1 MIINPGRGDTRPGF
15 QNTNTAPMK
24 KVFLSMVAALTV
36 LTATAQDRNFHI
48 FLCFGQSNMEGNAR
62 IEPQDSV
69 GVPDTF
75 LNLSAVDFSNK
86 SRKMGKW
93 YKALPP
99 LCRENT
105 GLTPV
110 DYFGRTLLEY
120 LPEGHRV
127 GVVHVAVGGIS
138 IDGFLPDRI
147 DTYAETAPEWMKPM
161 LAAYGGRP
169 YDRLVKMAKIAQ
181 KKGVISGIL
190 MHQGETNTGDPK
202 WPDDVKT
209 VYENLLRDLKLKAED
224 VPLLVGEVVAADRGG
239 QCAAHNAV
247 IDTLDR
253 VIPTAHVIPADG
265 LTQNF
270 DFLHFNANGYRE
282 FGRRYAAE
290 MLKIWGIE
298 YKPERD
304 YHAPRAESPL
314 VHMMDGQVTFNL
326 DAPNAK
332 EVLLSSQFLKEPVPM
347 VKGRSGLWTV
357 TVKPETRDIFPYNFI
372 VDGVSI
378 SDPLNKD
385 IFPNEN
391 FKASLVEIPAMPA
404 FSFGR
409 PGAPQRPARQDGVPY
424 GVRDVPHGRMSYC
437 SYRSGVLNAWR
448 PLVVY
453 TPADYET
460 SGKSYPVFYLIS
472 GTTDTEETW
481 FKVGRLNTILDNLI
495 ADGKAEPMIV
505 VMPYGNMGSTP
516 MPSSM
521 AATKVYEVFAKELT
535 ECIMPYVEE
544 NFRTLNDR
552 DHRAIAGFSR
562 GGGQSLFSALSHPE
576 LFAWL
581 ASYSAYLTPEMMDTC
596 FPQYAE
602 NPALL
607 NDGFKLLWYGVGS
620 DDFLYRDVV
629 KNREYLDAKGIR
641 HTDLTTGGGHTWMNA
656 RTYLAETLQK
666 FFK

>member
-1 MIINPGRGDTRPGF
+1 
-15 QNTNTAPMK
+15 MK
-24 KVFLSMVAALTV
+24 KLLLSLVASLTV
-36 LTATAQDRNFHI
+36 LNAPAQDKNFHI

-69 GVPDTF
+69 GVSDRF

-120 LPEGHRV
+120 LPEDHKV
-127 GVVHVAVGGIS
+127 GIVHVAIGGIS

-147 DTYAETAPEWMKPM
+147 DEYAKTAPEWMVPM
-161 LAAYGGRP
+161 LAAYDGHP
-169 YDRLVKMAKIAQ
+169 YDRLVAMGKIAK

-190 MHQGETNTGDPK
+190 MHQGETNTGDPE
-202 WPDDVKT
+202 WPKNVKT
-209 VYENLLRDLKLKAED
+209 VYENLLRDLKLNAED
-224 VPLLVGEVVAADRGG
+224 VPLLVGEVVSADRGG

-247 IDTLDR
+247 IDTIAR

-290 MLKIWGIE
+290 MLKIWGID
-298 YKPERD
+298 YKPVQN
-304 YHAPRAESPL
+304 YHAPKAESPL

-326 DAPNAK
+326 EAPEAK
-332 EVLLSSQFLKEPVPM
+332 EVLLSSQFLEKPVPM
-347 VKGRSGLWTV
+347 VKGKNGLWTL
-357 TVKPETRDIFPYNFI
+357 TVRPERRDIYPYNFI
-372 VDGVSI
+372 VDGVSV
-378 SDPLNKD
+378 SDPLNPD
-385 IFPNEN
+385 LFPNEN
-391 FKASLVEIPAMPA
+391 FKASLVEIPAGFA
-404 FSFGR
+404 FGFGR
-409 PGAPQRPARQDGVPY
+409 PGAPRPQASESVPY
-424 GVRDVPHGRMSYC
+424 GVRDVPHGKMQYC
-437 SYRSGVLNAWR
+437 TYRSSVLNAWR

-460 SGKSYPVFYLIS
+460 SGKSYPVFYLVS

-481 FKVGRLNTILDNLI
+481 FKVGKLNTILDNLI

-505 VMPYGNMGSTP
+505 VMPYGNMGTTP
-516 MPSSM
+516 MPASM
-521 AATKVYEVFAKELT
+521 EATKMYATFAKELT
-535 ECIMPYVEE
+535 ECIMPYVEKS
-544 NFRTLNDR
+544 FRTVNDR

-581 ASYSAYLTPEMMDTC
+581 ASYSAYLTPEMMDAC
-596 FPQYAE
+596 FPQYGE
-602 NPALL
+602 DPSLV
-607 NDGFKLLWYGVGS
+607 NDRFKLVWYGVGS
-620 DDFLYRDVV
+620 EDFLYQDVV
-629 KNREYLDAKGIR
+629 RNREYLDAKGIK
-641 HTDLTTGGGHTWMNA
+641 HEDMNTGGGHTWMNA
-656 RTYLAETLQK
+656 RAYLNATLQK

>member
-1 MIINPGRGDTRPGF
+1 
-15 QNTNTAPMK
+15 MK
-24 KVFLSMVAALTV
+24 KAILFIAAALTA
-36 LTATAQDRNFHI
+36 LTATAQDPNFHI

-62 IEPQDSV
+62 IEPVDST
-69 GVPDTF
+69 GISDRF
-75 LNLSAVDFSNK
+75 LNLSAVNFSDK

-93 YKALPP
+93 YPAVPP

-120 LPEGHRV
+120 LPEDHKV
-127 GVVHVAVGGIS
+127 GVVHVAIGGIS
-138 IDGFLPDRI
+138 IDGYLPDRI
-147 DTYAETAPEWMKPM
+147 DEYAKTAPEWMKPM
-161 LAAYGGRP
+161 LAAYDGHP
-169 YDRLVKMAKIAQ
+169 YDRLVAMGKIAK

-190 MHQGETNTGDPK
+190 MHQGETNNGDPE
-202 WPDDVKT
+202 WPKNVKT
-209 VYENLLRDLKLKAED
+209 VYENLLRDLGLKAED

-239 QCAAHNAV
+239 VCAAHNAI

-253 VIPTAHVIPADG
+253 VIPTAHAIPADG

-270 DFLHFNANGYRE
+270 DFLHFNAAGYRE

-298 YKPERD
+298 YKPQRD

-314 VHMMDGQVTFNL
+314 VHLMDGQVTFNL
-326 DAPNAK
+326 VAPNATQ
-332 EVLLSSQFLKEPVPM
+332 VLLSSQFLKEPVPM
-347 VKGRSGLWTV
+347 VKGRDGLWTL
-357 TVKPETRDIFPYNFI
+357 TVKPENRDIYPYNFI

-378 SDPLNKD
+378 QDPLNKD
-385 IFPNEN
+385 LFPNET
-391 FKASLVEIPAMPA
+391 FKASLVEIPAAPA
-404 FSFGR
+404 FNW
-409 PGAPQRPARQDGVPY
+409 PGAPKQEQPAHSVPY
-424 GVRDVPHGRMSYC
+424 GVRDVPHGKMQYC
-437 SYRSGVLNAWR
+437 TYRSSVLNAWR

-453 TPADYET
+453 TPAGYET

-481 FKVGRLNTILDNLI
+481 FKVGKLNTILDNLI

-505 VMPYGNMGSTP
+505 VMPYGNMGTTP
-516 MPSSM
+516 MPASM
-521 AATKVYEVFAKELT
+521 AATKMYETFAEELT
-535 ECIMPYVEE
+535 GCIMPYVESS
-544 NFRTLNDR
+544 FRTVNDR

-596 FPQYAE
+596 FPQYGE
-602 NPALL
+602 NPSLL
-607 NDGFKLLWYGVGS
+607 NGQFKLVWYGVGS
-620 DDFLYRDVV
+620 DDFLYQQVV
-629 KNREYLDAKGIR
+629 ENRNYLDAKGIR
-641 HTDLTTGGGHTWMNA
+641 HEDLTTGGGHTWMNA
-656 RTYLAETLQK
+656 RTYLTETLQK

>member
-1 MIINPGRGDTRPGF
+1 
-15 QNTNTAPMK
+15 MK
-24 KVFLSMVAALTV
+24 KLFLSLVAALAV
-36 LTATAQDRNFHI
+36 LTATAQDKNFHI

-69 GVPDTF
+69 GVSDRF
-75 LNLSAVDFSNK
+75 LNLSAVDFSDK

-93 YKALPP
+93 YQALPP

-120 LPEGHRV
+120 LPEDHKV
-127 GVVHVAVGGIS
+127 GIVHVAIGGIS

-147 DTYAETAPEWMKPM
+147 DEYAKTAPEWMKPM
-161 LAAYGGRP
+161 LAAYGGHP

-202 WPDDVKT
+202 WPNDVKT

-239 QCAAHNAV
+239 TCAAHNAV
-247 IDTLDR
+247 IDTIGR

-282 FGRRYAAE
+282 FGKRYAAE
-290 MLKIWGIE
+290 MLKIWGIP
-298 YKPERD
+298 YKPAQGD
-304 YHAPRAESPL
+304 YHPSTPGSPL
-314 VHMMDGQVTFNL
+314 VSMMGAVTFNL
-326 DAPNAK
+326 QAPNAR

-347 VKGRSGLWTV
+347 VKGRGGLWTLTV
-357 TVKPETRDIFPYNFI
+357 TPEKRDIYPYNFI

-378 SDPLNKD
+378 SDPLNPD
-385 IFPNEN
+385 IFPNET

-404 FSFGR
+404 FGFGR
-409 PGAPQRPARQDGVPY
+409 PGAHRRPAPEGVPY
-424 GVRDVPHGRMSYC
+424 GVRDVPHGKMQYC
-437 SYRSGVLNAWR
+437 QYRSSVLNAWR

-460 SGKSYPVFYLIS
+460 SGKSYPVFYLVS

-481 FKVGRLNTILDNLI
+481 FKVGKLNTILDNLI

-505 VMPYGNMGSTP
+505 VMPYGNMGTTP
-516 MPSSM
+516 MPTSL
-521 AATKVYEVFAKELT
+521 AATKMYATFAQELT
-535 ECIMPYVEE
+535 ECIMPYVEIS
-544 NFRTLNDR
+544 FRTVNDR

-596 FPQYAE
+596 FPQYAKD
-602 NPALL
+602 PSLI
-607 NDGFKLLWYGVGS
+607 NDQFKLVWYGVGS
-620 DDFLYRDVV
+620 EDFLYKQVV
-629 KNREYLDAKGIR
+629 ENRRYLDEKGIR
-641 HTDLTTGGGHTWMNA
+641 HEDMNTDGGHTWMNA
-656 RTYLAETLQK
+656 RAYLNATLQK

>member
-1 MIINPGRGDTRPGF
+1 
-15 QNTNTAPMK
+15 MK
-24 KVFLSMVAALTV
+24 KLFLSMVAALTV
-36 LTATAQDRNFHI
+36 LNATAQDKNFHI

-69 GVPDTF
+69 GVSDNF
-75 LNLSAVDFSNK
+75 LNLSAVNFSDK

-110 DYFGRTLLEY
+110 DYFGRTLLEN
-120 LPEGHRV
+120 LPEGHKV
-127 GVVHVAVGGIS
+127 GIVHVAIGGIS

-147 DTYAETAPEWMKPM
+147 DEYAKTAPEWMKPM
-161 LAAYGGRP
+161 LAAYDGHP
-169 YDRLVKMAKIAQ
+169 YDRLVAMGKIAQ

-202 WPDDVKT
+202 WPNDVKT

-239 QCAAHNAV
+239 TCAAHNAV
-247 IDTLDR
+247 IDTIGR

-265 LTQNF
+265 CPQNF
-270 DFLHFNANGYRE
+270 DFLHFTAAGYRE
-282 FGRRYAAE
+282 LGRRYAAE
-290 MLKIWGIE
+290 MLKIWGIP
-298 YKPERD
+298 YKPAPGD
-304 YHAPRAESPL
+304 YHSNAVASPL
-314 VHMMDGQVTFNL
+314 VSMAGAVTFNL
-326 DAPNAK
+326 QAPNAK
-332 EVLLSSQFLKEPVPM
+332 EVLLSSQFLKAPVPM
-347 VKGRSGLWTV
+347 VKGRNGLWTLTV
-357 TVKPETRDIFPYNFI
+357 TPEKRDIYPYNFI

-385 IFPNEN
+385 LFPNEN
-391 FKASLVEIPAMPA
+391 FKASLVEIPAGFA
-404 FSFGR
+404 FRR
-409 PGAPQRPARQDGVPY
+409 PGAPAPQAQQGVPY
-424 GVRDVPHGRMSYC
+424 GVRDVPHGKMQYC
-437 SYRSGVLNAWR
+437 QYRSSVLNAWR

-453 TPADYET
+453 TPAGYET
-460 SGKSYPVFYLIS
+460 SGKNYPVFYLVS

-481 FKVGRLNTILDNLI
+481 FKVGKLNTILDNLI

-516 MPSSM
+516 QPASM
-521 AATKVYEVFAKELT
+521 AATKMYEVFAKEMT
-535 ECIMPYVEE
+535 ECIMPYVEQS
-544 NFRTLNDR
+544 FRTVNDR

-562 GGGQSLFSALSHPE
+562 GGGQSLFTALSHPE
-576 LFAWL
+576 KFAWL

-596 FPQYAE
+596 FPQYGE
-602 NPALL
+602 NPALI
-607 NDGFKLLWYGVGS
+607 NNQFKLMWYGVGS
-620 DDFLYRDVV
+620 EDFLYKQVV
-629 KNREYLDAKGIR
+629 ENREYLDKKGIK
-641 HTDLTTGGGHTWMNA
+641 HEDMNTDGGHTWMNA
-656 RTYLAETLQK
+656 RAYLNETLQK

>member
-1 MIINPGRGDTRPGF
+1 
-15 QNTNTAPMK
+15 MK
-24 KVFLSMVAALTV
+24 KLFLSMVAALTV
-36 LTATAQDRNFHI
+36 LTATAQDKNFHI

-69 GVPDTF
+69 GVSDNF
-75 LNLSAVDFSNK
+75 LNLSAVNFSDK

-110 DYFGRTLLEY
+110 DYFGRTLLEN
-120 LPEGHRV
+120 LPEGHKV
-127 GVVHVAVGGIS
+127 GIVHVAIGGIS

-147 DTYAETAPEWMKPM
+147 DEYAKTAPEWMKPM
-161 LAAYGGRP
+161 LAAYDGNP
-169 YDRLVKMAKIAQ
+169 YDRLVAMGKIAK

-202 WPDDVKT
+202 WPNDVKT
-209 VYENLLRDLKLKAED
+209 VYENLLRDLKLNAED

-239 QCAAHNAV
+239 TCAAHNAV
-247 IDTLDR
+247 IDTIGR

-265 LTQNF
+265 CPQNF
-270 DFLHFNANGYRE
+270 DFLHFTAAGYRE
-282 FGRRYAAE
+282 LGRRYAAE
-290 MLKIWGIE
+290 MLKIWGIP
-298 YKPERD
+298 YKPAPGD
-304 YHAPRAESPL
+304 YHSTAVASPL
-314 VHMMDGQVTFNL
+314 VSMAGAVTFNL
-326 DAPNAK
+326 QAPNAK

-347 VKGRSGLWTV
+347 VKGRNGLWTLTV
-357 TVKPETRDIFPYNFI
+357 TPEKRDIYPYNFI

-391 FKASLVEIPAMPA
+391 FKASLVEIPAGFA
-404 FSFGR
+404 FRR
-409 PGAPQRPARQDGVPY
+409 PGAPAPQAQQGVPY
-424 GVRDVPHGRMSYC
+424 GVRDVPHGKMQYC
-437 SYRSGVLNAWR
+437 QYRSSVLNAWR

-453 TPADYET
+453 TPAGYET
-460 SGKSYPVFYLIS
+460 SGKRYPVFYLIS

-481 FKVGRLNTILDNLI
+481 YKVGKLNTILDNLI

-516 MPSSM
+516 QPTSM
-521 AATKVYEVFAKELT
+521 AATKVYDVFARELT
-535 ECIMPYVEE
+535 ECVMPYVEQS
-544 NFRTLNDR
+544 FRTVNDR

-562 GGGQSLFSALSHPE
+562 GGGQSLFTALSHPDK
-576 LFAWL
+576 FAWL

-596 FPQYAE
+596 FPQYGE
-602 NPALL
+602 NPSLI
-607 NDGFKLLWYGVGS
+607 NDQFKLVWYGVGS
-620 DDFLYRDVV
+620 EDFLYKQVV
-629 KNREYLDAKGIR
+629 ENREYLDKKGIK
-641 HTDLTTGGGHTWMNA
+641 HEDMNTDGGHTWMNA
-656 RTYLAETLQK
+656 RTYLNETLQK

>member
-1 MIINPGRGDTRPGF
+1 
-15 QNTNTAPMK
+15 MK
-24 KVFLSMVAALTV
+24 KVFLSLVAAFIAW
-36 LTATAQDRNFHI
+36 TAASQDKDFHI

-69 GVPDTF
+69 GVSDNF
-75 LNLSAVDFSNK
+75 LNLSAVNFSDK
-86 SRKMGKW
+86 SRKLGKW

-105 GLTPV
+105 GLTPA
-110 DYFGRTLLEY
+110 DYFGRTLLEN
-120 LPEGHRV
+120 LPEGHKV
-127 GVVHVAVGGIS
+127 GIVHVAIGGIS

-147 DTYAETAPEWMKPM
+147 DEYAKTAPEWMKPM
-161 LAAYGGRP
+161 LAAYNGHP
-169 YDRLVKMAKIAQ
+169 YDRLVEMGKIAK

-202 WPDDVKT
+202 WPNDVKT
-209 VYENLLRDLKLKAED
+209 VYENLLRDLKLKAEE

-239 QCAAHNAV
+239 TCAAHNAV
-247 IDTLDR
+247 IDTIGR

-265 LTQNF
+265 CPQNF
-270 DFLHFNANGYRE
+270 DFLHFTAAGYRE
-282 FGRRYAAE
+282 LGRRYAAE
-290 MLKIWGIE
+290 MLKIWGIP
-298 YKPERD
+298 YKPAPGD
-304 YHAPRAESPL
+304 YRSSAVESPL
-314 VHMMDGQVTFNL
+314 VSMAGAVTFNL
-326 DAPNAK
+326 QAPNAK
-332 EVLLSSQFLKEPVPM
+332 EVLLSSQFLKQPVPM
-347 VKGRSGLWTV
+347 NKGRNGLWTLTV
-357 TVKPETRDIFPYNFI
+357 TPEKRDIYPYNFI

-385 IFPNEN
+385 IFPNET
-391 FKASLVEIPAMPA
+391 FKASLVEIPAG

-409 PGAPQRPARQDGVPY
+409 PGGGRPGGPRPPQQGVPY
-424 GVRDVPHGRMSYC
+424 GVRDVPHGKMQYC
-437 SYRSGVLNAWR
+437 QYRSSVLNAWR

-481 FKVGRLNTILDNLI
+481 YKVGKLNTILDNLI

-516 MPSSM
+516 APTSM
-521 AATKVYEVFAKELT
+521 SAVPVYQKFADELT
-535 ECIMPYVEE
+535 TCIMPYVEKS
-544 NFRTLNDR
+544 FRTVSDR

-576 LFAWL
+576 LFAGL

-596 FPQYAE
+596 FPQYGE
-602 NPALL
+602 NPALI
-607 NDGFKLLWYGVGS
+607 NDGFRLLWYGVGS
-620 DDFLYRDVV
+620 EDFLYRQVV
-629 KNREYLDAKGIR
+629 ENREYLDRKGIR
-641 HTDLTTGGGHTWMNA
+641 HEDMDTGGGHTWMNA
-656 RTYLAETLQK
+656 RTYLTETLKK

>member
-1 MIINPGRGDTRPGF
+1 
-15 QNTNTAPMK
+15 MK
-24 KVFLSMVAALTV
+24 KLLLSLVAALTV
-36 LTATAQDRNFHI
+36 LTATAQDKNFHI

-69 GVPDTF
+69 GVSDRF
-75 LNLSAVDFSNK
+75 LNLSAVDFSDK

-120 LPEGHRV
+120 LPEDHKV
-127 GVVHVAVGGIS
+127 GIVHVAIGGIS

-147 DTYAETAPEWMKPM
+147 DEYAKTAPEWMKPM
-161 LAAYGGRP
+161 LAAYDGHP
-169 YDRLVKMAKIAQ
+169 YDRLVAMAKKAQ

-202 WPDDVKT
+202 WPADVKT

-247 IDTLDR
+247 IDTIDR

-290 MLKIWGIE
+290 MLKIWGIG
-298 YKPERD
+298 YKPVQA

-314 VHMMDGQVTFNL
+314 VHRMDGQVTFNL
-326 DAPNAK
+326 EAPDAK
-332 EVLLSSQFLKEPVPM
+332 EVLLSSQFLEKPVPLT
-347 VKGRSGLWTV
+347 KGKDGLWTV
-357 TVKPETRDIFPYNFI
+357 TVKPENRDIYPYNFI

-378 SDPLNKD
+378 QDPLNKD
-385 IFPNEN
+385 LFPNEN
-391 FKASLVEIPAMPA
+391 FKASLVEIPAAPA
-404 FSFGR
+404 FGFGR
-409 PGAPQRPARQDGVPY
+409 PGAPRPQPQESVPY
-424 GVRDVPHGRMSYC
+424 SVRDVPHGRMSYC
-437 SYRSGVLNAWR
+437 TYRSSVLNDWR

-460 SGKSYPVFYLIS
+460 SGRKYPVFYLVS

-481 FKVGRLNTILDNLI
+481 FKVGKLNTILDNLI

-505 VMPYGNMGSTP
+505 VMPYGNMGATP
-516 MPSSM
+516 MPASM
-521 AATKVYEVFAKELT
+521 DAVKFYEVFAKELT
-535 ECIMPYVEE
+535 ECIMPYVEKS
-544 NFRTLNDR
+544 FRTVNDR

-562 GGGQSLFSALSHPE
+562 GGGQSLYSALAHPE

-596 FPQYAE
+596 FPQYAKD
-602 NPALL
+602 PSLI
-607 NDGFKLLWYGVGS
+607 NDRFKLVWYGVGS
-620 DDFLYRDVV
+620 EDFLYRDVV
-629 KNREYLDAKGIR
+629 RNREYLDAKGIR
-641 HTDLTTGGGHTWMNA
+641 HEDMNTGGGHTWMNA
-656 RTYLAETLQK
+656 RAYLNATLQK

>member
-1 MIINPGRGDTRPGF
+1 
-15 QNTNTAPMK
+15 MK
-24 KVFLSMVAALTV
+24 KLFLSMVAALTV
-36 LTATAQDRNFHI
+36 LNATAQDKNFHI

-69 GVPDTF
+69 GVSDNF
-75 LNLSAVDFSNK
+75 LNLSAVNFPDK

-110 DYFGRTLLEY
+110 DYFGRTLLEN
-120 LPEGHRV
+120 LPEGHKV
-127 GVVHVAVGGIS
+127 GIVHVAIGGIS

-147 DTYAETAPEWMKPM
+147 DEYAKTAPEWMKPM
-161 LAAYGGRP
+161 LAAYDGHP
-169 YDRLVKMAKIAQ
+169 YDRLVAMGKIAK

-202 WPDDVKT
+202 WPNDVKT
-209 VYENLLRDLKLKAED
+209 VYENLLRDLKLNAED

-239 QCAAHNAV
+239 TCAAHNAV
-247 IDTLDR
+247 IDTIAR

-265 LTQNF
+265 CPQNF
-270 DFLHFNANGYRE
+270 DFLHFTAAGYRE
-282 FGRRYAAE
+282 LGRRYAAE
-290 MLKIWGIE
+290 MLKIWGIP
-298 YKPERD
+298 YKPAPGD
-304 YHAPRAESPL
+304 YHSNAIASPL
-314 VHMMDGQVTFNL
+314 VSMAGAVTFNL
-326 DAPNAK
+326 QAPNAK

-347 VKGRSGLWTV
+347 VKGRNGLWTLTV
-357 TVKPETRDIFPYNFI
+357 TPEKRDIYPYNFI

-391 FKASLVEIPAMPA
+391 FKASLVEIPAGFA
-404 FSFGR
+404 FRR
-409 PGAPQRPARQDGVPY
+409 PGAPAPQAQQGVPY
-424 GVRDVPHGRMSYC
+424 GVRDVPHGKMQYC
-437 SYRSGVLNAWR
+437 QYRSSVLNAWR

-453 TPADYET
+453 TPAGYET
-460 SGKSYPVFYLIS
+460 SGKRYPVFYLIS

-481 FKVGRLNTILDNLI
+481 YKVGKLNTILDNLI

-516 MPSSM
+516 QPTSM
-521 AATKVYEVFAKELT
+521 AATKVYDVFAREMT
-535 ECIMPYVEE
+535 ECVMPYVEQS
-544 NFRTLNDR
+544 FRTVNDR

-562 GGGQSLFSALSHPE
+562 GGGQSLFTALSHPDK
-576 LFAWL
+576 FAWL

-596 FPQYAE
+596 FPQYGE
-602 NPALL
+602 NPSLI
-607 NDGFKLLWYGVGS
+607 NGQFKLVWYGVGS
-620 DDFLYRDVV
+620 EDFLYKQVV
-629 KNREYLDAKGIR
+629 ENREYLDKKGIK
-641 HTDLTTGGGHTWMNA
+641 HEDMTTGGGHTWMNA
-656 RTYLAETLQK
+656 RTYLNETLQK

>member
-1 MIINPGRGDTRPGF
+1 
-15 QNTNTAPMK
+15 MK
-24 KVFLSMVAALTV
+24 KLFLSMVAALTV
-36 LTATAQDRNFHI
+36 LNATAQDKNFHI

-69 GVPDTF
+69 GVSDNF
-75 LNLSAVDFSNK
+75 LNLSAVNFSDK

-110 DYFGRTLLEY
+110 DYFGRTLLEN
-120 LPEGHRV
+120 LPEGHKV
-127 GVVHVAVGGIS
+127 GIVHVAIGGIS

-147 DTYAETAPEWMKPM
+147 DEYAKTAPEWMKPM
-161 LAAYGGRP
+161 LAAYDGHP
-169 YDRLVKMAKIAQ
+169 YDRLVAMGKIAQ

-202 WPDDVKT
+202 WPNDVKT
-209 VYENLLRDLKLKAED
+209 VYENLLRDLKLNAED

-239 QCAAHNAV
+239 TCAAHNAV
-247 IDTLDR
+247 IDTIGR

-265 LTQNF
+265 CPQNF
-270 DFLHFNANGYRE
+270 DFLHFTAAGYRE
-282 FGRRYAAE
+282 LGRRYAAE
-290 MLKIWGIE
+290 MLKIWGIP
-298 YKPERD
+298 YKPAPGD
-304 YHAPRAESPL
+304 YHSTAVASPL
-314 VHMMDGQVTFNL
+314 VSMAGAVTFNL
-326 DAPNAK
+326 QAPNAK
-332 EVLLSSQFLKEPVPM
+332 EVLLSSQFLPKPVPM
-347 VKGRSGLWTV
+347 VKGRNGLWTLTV
-357 TVKPETRDIFPYNFI
+357 TPEKRDIYPYNFI

-385 IFPNEN
+385 LFPNEN
-391 FKASLVEIPAMPA
+391 FKASLVEIPAGFA
-404 FSFGR
+404 FRR
-409 PGAPQRPARQDGVPY
+409 PGSPQPQAQQGVPY
-424 GVRDVPHGRMSYC
+424 GVRDVPHGKMQYC
-437 SYRSGVLNAWR
+437 QYRSSVLNAWR

-453 TPADYET
+453 TPAGYET

-481 FKVGRLNTILDNLI
+481 FKVGKLNTILDNLI

-516 MPSSM
+516 QPASM
-521 AATKVYEVFAKELT
+521 AATKMYEVFAKEMT
-535 ECIMPYVEE
+535 ECIMPYVEQS
-544 NFRTLNDR
+544 FRTVNDR

-562 GGGQSLFSALSHPE
+562 GGGQSLFTALSHPE
-576 LFAWL
+576 RFAWL

-596 FPQYAE
+596 FPQYGE
-602 NPALL
+602 NPALI
-607 NDGFKLLWYGVGS
+607 NDQFKLVWYGVGS
-620 DDFLYRDVV
+620 EDFLYKQVV
-629 KNREYLDAKGIR
+629 ENREYLDKKGIK
-641 HTDLTTGGGHTWMNA
+641 HEDMNTDGGHTWMNA
-656 RTYLAETLQK
+656 RAYLNETLQK

>member
-1 MIINPGRGDTRPGF
+1 
-15 QNTNTAPMK
+15 MK
-24 KVFLSMVAALTV
+24 KFLLSLVATLTV
-36 LTATAQDRNFHI
+36 LTATAQDRKFHI

-69 GVPDTF
+69 GVSDRF
-75 LNLSAVDFSNK
+75 LNLSAVDFSDK

-120 LPEGHRV
+120 LPEDHKV
-127 GVVHVAVGGIS
+127 GVVHVAIGGIS

-147 DTYAETAPEWMKPM
+147 DEYAKTAPEWMVPM
-161 LAAYGGRP
+161 LAAYDGHP
-169 YDRLVKMAKIAQ
+169 YDRLVAMGKIAK

-190 MHQGETNTGDPK
+190 MHQGETNTGDPE
-202 WPDDVKT
+202 WPKNVKT
-209 VYENLLRDLKLKAED
+209 VYENLLRDLKLNAED
-224 VPLLVGEVVAADRGG
+224 VPLLVGEVVSADRGG

-247 IDTLDR
+247 IDTIDR

-282 FGRRYAAE
+282 FGKRYAAE
-290 MLKIWGIE
+290 MLKIWGIN
-298 YKPERD
+298 YKPEVN
-304 YHAPRAESPL
+304 YHAPKAESPL
-314 VHMMDGQVTFNL
+314 VHRMDGQVTFNL

-332 EVLLSSQFLKEPVPM
+332 EVLLSSQFLERPVPM
-347 VKGRSGLWTV
+347 VRGKNGLWTL
-357 TVKPETRDIFPYNFI
+357 TVKPEKRDIYPYNFI

-378 SDPLNKD
+378 SDPLNTNL
-385 IFPNEN
+385 FPNEN
-391 FKASLVEIPAMPA
+391 FKASLVEIPAG
-404 FSFGR
+404 FSFGFGR
-409 PGAPQRPARQDGVPY
+409 PGAPRPQAEESVPY
-424 GVRDVPHGRMSYC
+424 GVRDVPHGKVSYC
-437 SYRSGVLNAWR
+437 TYRSSVLNDWR

-460 SGKSYPVFYLIS
+460 SGKSYPVFYLVS

-481 FKVGRLNTILDNLI
+481 FKVGKLNTILDNLI

-505 VMPYGNMGSTP
+505 VMPYGNMGATP

-521 AATKVYEVFAKELT
+521 AATKLYDVFVREMT
-535 ECIMPYVEE
+535 ECVMPYVEKS
-544 NFRTLNDR
+544 FRTVNDR

-562 GGGQSLFSALSHPE
+562 GGGQSLYSALAHPE

-581 ASYSAYLTPEMMDTC
+581 ASYSAYLTPEMIDTC
-596 FPQYAE
+596 FPQYGE
-602 NPALL
+602 NPALI
-607 NDGFKLLWYGVGS
+607 NDQFKLVWYGVGS
-620 DDFLYRDVV
+620 EDFLHDDVIR
-629 KNREYLDAKGIR
+629 NREYLDAKGIK
-641 HTDLTTGGGHTWMNA
+641 HEDMNTGGGHTWMNA
-656 RTYLAETLQK
+656 RTYLNATLQK

>member
-1 MIINPGRGDTRPGF
+1 
-15 QNTNTAPMK
+15 MK
-24 KVFLSMVAALTV
+24 KLFLSMVAALTV
-36 LTATAQDRNFHI
+36 LTATAQDKNFHI

-69 GVPDTF
+69 GVSDNF
-75 LNLSAVDFSNK
+75 LNLSAVNFSDK

-110 DYFGRTLLEY
+110 DYFGRTLLEN
-120 LPEGHRV
+120 LPEGHKV
-127 GVVHVAVGGIS
+127 GIVHVAIGGIS

-147 DTYAETAPEWMKPM
+147 EEYAKTAPEWMKPM
-161 LAAYGGRP
+161 LAAYDGNP
-169 YDRLVKMAKIAQ
+169 YDRLVAMGKIAK

-202 WPDDVKT
+202 WPNDVKT
-209 VYENLLRDLKLKAED
+209 VYENLLRDLKLNAED

-239 QCAAHNAV
+239 TCAAHNAV
-247 IDTLDR
+247 IDTIGR

-265 LTQNF
+265 CPQNF
-270 DFLHFNANGYRE
+270 DFLHFTAAGYRE
-282 FGRRYAAE
+282 LGRRYAAE
-290 MLKIWGIE
+290 MLKIWGIP
-298 YKPERD
+298 YKPAPGD
-304 YHAPRAESPL
+304 YHSTAVASPL
-314 VHMMDGQVTFNL
+314 VSMAGAVTFNL
-326 DAPNAK
+326 QAPNAK

-347 VKGRSGLWTV
+347 VKGRNGLWTLTV
-357 TVKPETRDIFPYNFI
+357 TPEKRDIYPYNFI
-372 VDGVSI
+372 VDGVSV

-391 FKASLVEIPAMPA
+391 FKASLVEIPAGFA
-404 FSFGR
+404 FRR
-409 PGAPQRPARQDGVPY
+409 PGAPAPQAQQGVPY
-424 GVRDVPHGRMSYC
+424 GVRDVPHGKMQYC
-437 SYRSGVLNAWR
+437 QYRSSVLNAWR

-453 TPADYET
+453 TPAGYET
-460 SGKSYPVFYLIS
+460 SGKRYPVFYLIS

-481 FKVGRLNTILDNLI
+481 YKVGKLNTILDNLI

-516 MPSSM
+516 QPTSM
-521 AATKVYEVFAKELT
+521 AATKVYDVFARELT
-535 ECIMPYVEE
+535 ECVMPYVEQS
-544 NFRTLNDR
+544 FRTVNDR

-562 GGGQSLFSALSHPE
+562 GGGQSLFTALSHPDK
-576 LFAWL
+576 FAWL

-596 FPQYAE
+596 FPQYGQ
-602 NPALL
+602 NPALI
-607 NDGFKLLWYGVGS
+607 NDQFKLVWYGVGS
-620 DDFLYRDVV
+620 DDFLYKQVV
-629 KNREYLDAKGIR
+629 ENREYLDKKGIK
-641 HTDLTTGGGHTWMNA
+641 HEDMTTGGGHTWMNA
-656 RTYLAETLQK
+656 RTYLNETLQK

>member
-1 MIINPGRGDTRPGF
+1 
-15 QNTNTAPMK
+15 MK
-24 KVFLSMVAALTV
+24 KVFLSLVAAFATLA
-36 LTATAQDRNFHI
+36 ATAQDQNFHI

-69 GVPDTF
+69 GVSDNF
-75 LNLSAVDFSNK
+75 LNLSAVNFSDK

-105 GLTPV
+105 GLTPA
-110 DYFGRTLLEY
+110 DYFGRTLLEN
-120 LPEGHRV
+120 LPEGHKV
-127 GVVHVAVGGIS
+127 GIVHVAIGGIS

-147 DTYAETAPEWMKPM
+147 DEYAKTAPEWMKPM
-161 LAAYGGRP
+161 LAAYDGHP
-169 YDRLVKMAKIAQ
+169 YDRLVAMGKIAK

-202 WPDDVKT
+202 WPNDVKT
-209 VYENLLRDLKLKAED
+209 VYVNLLRDLKLNAED

-239 QCAAHNAV
+239 TCAAHNAV
-247 IDTLDR
+247 IDTLGR

-265 LTQNF
+265 CPQNF
-270 DFLHFNANGYRE
+270 DFLHFTAAGYRE
-282 FGRRYAAE
+282 LGRRYAAE
-290 MLKIWGIE
+290 MLKIWGIP
-298 YKPERD
+298 YKPAPGD
-304 YHAPRAESPL
+304 YRSSAVESPL
-314 VHMMDGQVTFNL
+314 VSMAGAVTFNL
-326 DAPNAK
+326 QAPNAK
-332 EVLLSSQFLKEPVPM
+332 EVLLSSQFLKQPVPM
-347 VKGRSGLWTV
+347 NKGRNGLWTLTV
-357 TVKPETRDIFPYNFI
+357 TPEKRDIYPYNFI

-385 IFPNEN
+385 IFPNET
-391 FKASLVEIPAMPA
+391 FKASLVEIPAG

-409 PGAPQRPARQDGVPY
+409 PGGGRPGGPRPQMQEGVPY
-424 GVRDVPHGRMSYC
+424 GVRDVPHGKMQYC
-437 SYRSGVLNAWR
+437 QYRSSVLNAWR

-453 TPADYET
+453 TPAGYET

-481 FKVGRLNTILDNLI
+481 FKVGKLNTILDNLI

-516 MPSSM
+516 APTSM
-521 AATKVYEVFAKELT
+521 AAVPVYQKFADELT
-535 ECIMPYVEE
+535 TCIMPYVEKS
-544 NFRTLNDR
+544 FRTVNDR

-562 GGGQSLFSALSHPE
+562 GGGQSLFSALSHTE

-596 FPQYAE
+596 FPQYAKD
-602 NPALL
+602 PSLI

-620 DDFLYRDVV
+620 DDFLYKQVV
-629 KNREYLDAKGIR
+629 ENRNYLDSKGIK
-641 HTDLTTGGGHTWMNA
+641 HEDMTTGGGHTWMNA
-656 RTYLAETLQK
+656 RIYLNETLQK

>member
-1 MIINPGRGDTRPGF
+1 
-15 QNTNTAPMK
+15 MK
-24 KVFLSMVAALTV
+24 KLLLSLVAALTV
-36 LTATAQDRNFHI
+36 LTATAQDKNFHI

-69 GVPDTF
+69 GVSDNF
-75 LNLSAVDFSNK
+75 LNLSAVNFSDK

-110 DYFGRTLLEY
+110 DYFGRTLLEN
-120 LPEGHRV
+120 LPEGHKV
-127 GVVHVAVGGIS
+127 GIVHVAIGGIS

-147 DTYAETAPEWMKPM
+147 DEYAKTAPEWMKPM
-161 LAAYGGRP
+161 LAAYDGHP

-202 WPDDVKT
+202 WPNDVKT
-209 VYENLLRDLKLKAED
+209 VYENLLRDLKLNAED

-239 QCAAHNAV
+239 TCAAHNAV
-247 IDTLDR
+247 IDTIAR

-265 LTQNF
+265 CPQNF
-270 DFLHFNANGYRE
+270 DFLHFTAAGYRE
-282 FGRRYAAE
+282 LGRRYAAE
-290 MLKIWGIE
+290 MLKIWGIP
-298 YKPERD
+298 YKPAPGD
-304 YHAPRAESPL
+304 YQSNAVTSPL
-314 VHMMDGQVTFNL
+314 VSMAGAVTFNL
-326 DAPNAK
+326 QAPNAK

-347 VKGRSGLWTV
+347 KKGRNGLWTLTV
-357 TVKPETRDIFPYNFI
+357 TPEKRDIYPYNFI

-385 IFPNEN
+385 LFPNEN
-391 FKASLVEIPAMPA
+391 FKASLVEIPAGFA
-404 FSFGR
+404 FRR
-409 PGAPQRPARQDGVPY
+409 PGAPQPQAQQGVPY
-424 GVRDVPHGRMSYC
+424 GVRDVPHGKMQYC
-437 SYRSGVLNAWR
+437 QYRSSVLNATR

-453 TPADYET
+453 TPAGYET
-460 SGKSYPVFYLIS
+460 SGKNYPVFYLVS

-481 FKVGRLNTILDNLI
+481 FKVGKLNTILDNLI

-516 MPSSM
+516 QPASM
-521 AATKVYEVFAKELT
+521 AAVKFYEVFAKELT

-544 NFRTLNDR
+544 SFRTVNDR

-562 GGGQSLFSALSHPE
+562 GGGQSLYSALSHPE

-596 FPQYAE
+596 FPQYGE
-602 NPALL
+602 NPSLI
-607 NDGFKLLWYGVGS
+607 NDQFKLVWYGVGS
-620 DDFLYRDVV
+620 EDFLYRDVV
-629 KNREYLDAKGIR
+629 RNREYLDAKGIK
-641 HTDLTTGGGHTWMNA
+641 HEDMNTDGGHTWMNA
-656 RTYLAETLQK
+656 RAYLNATLQK

>member
-1 MIINPGRGDTRPGF
+1 
-15 QNTNTAPMK
+15 MK
-24 KVFLSMVAALTV
+24 KLFLSMVAALTV
-36 LTATAQDRNFHI
+36 LNATAQDKNFHI

-69 GVPDTF
+69 GVSDNF
-75 LNLSAVDFSNK
+75 LNLSAVNFSDK

-110 DYFGRTLLEY
+110 DYFGRTLLEN
-120 LPEGHRV
+120 LPEGHKV
-127 GVVHVAVGGIS
+127 GIVHVAIGGIS

-147 DTYAETAPEWMKPM
+147 DEYAKTAPEWMKPM
-161 LAAYGGRP
+161 LAAYDGHP
-169 YDRLVKMAKIAQ
+169 YDRLVAMGKIAK

-202 WPDDVKT
+202 WPADVKT
-209 VYENLLRDLKLKAED
+209 VYENLLRDLKLNAED

-239 QCAAHNAV
+239 TCAAHNAV
-247 IDTLDR
+247 IDTIGR

-265 LTQNF
+265 CPQNF
-270 DFLHFNANGYRE
+270 DFLHFTAAGYRE
-282 FGRRYAAE
+282 LGRRYAAE
-290 MLKIWGIE
+290 MLKIWGIP
-298 YKPERD
+298 YKPAPGD
-304 YHAPRAESPL
+304 YHSNAVASPL
-314 VHMMDGQVTFNL
+314 VSMAGAVTFNL
-326 DAPNAK
+326 QAPNAK

-347 VKGRSGLWTV
+347 VKGRNGLWTLTV
-357 TVKPETRDIFPYNFI
+357 TPEKRDIYPYNFI

-385 IFPNEN
+385 LFPNEN
-391 FKASLVEIPAMPA
+391 FKASLVEIPAGFA
-404 FSFGR
+404 FRR
-409 PGAPQRPARQDGVPY
+409 PGAPQPQAQQGVPY
-424 GVRDVPHGRMSYC
+424 GVRDVPHGKMQYC
-437 SYRSGVLNAWR
+437 QYRSSVLNAWR

-460 SGKSYPVFYLIS
+460 SGKNYPVFYLVS

-481 FKVGRLNTILDNLI
+481 FKVGKLNTILDNLI

-516 MPSSM
+516 QPASM
-521 AATKVYEVFAKELT
+521 AATKMYEVFAKEMT
-535 ECIMPYVEE
+535 ECIMPYVEQA
-544 NFRTLNDR
+544 FRTVNDR

-562 GGGQSLFSALSHPE
+562 GGGQSLFTALRHPDK
-576 LFAWL
+576 FAWL

-596 FPQYAE
+596 FPQYGE
-602 NPALL
+602 NPSLI
-607 NDGFKLLWYGVGS
+607 NDQFKLVWYGVGS
-620 DDFLYRDVV
+620 DDFLYKQVV
-629 KNREYLDAKGIR
+629 ENREYLDKKGIK
-641 HTDLTTGGGHTWMNA
+641 HEDMNTGGGHTWMNA
-656 RTYLAETLQK
+656 RTYLNETLQK
-666 FFK
+666 FFQ